1 MRFRL
6 TTCHENALSPL
17 GERVGRDGA
26 FTSRRGSGEG
36 GLGRYFLRSEES
48 LQFFVAC

>member
-1 MRFRL
+1 MIG
-6 TTCHENALSPL
+6 ENEKQASTPW

-36 GLGRYFLRSEES
+36 VLVLYLHGSEEFS
-48 LQFFVAC
+48 